1 MEWLHDDEITWEM
14 RFFSTN
20 SWYSRWYSRCDR
32 RTDGLRDWWTNG
44 LSNRDAIMHLV
55 SPVNLLWHL
64 FSRKYWFPLGF
75 FCDGRTDQRTERQTD
90 QQTDRWTDRRTD
102 QRTDWRTDRPGY
114 RDARTHLKSYG
125 SLFWLTRYL
134 TSKRFELESPS
145 WSDFEAGWICFKTWS
160 TGTF

>member
-64 FSRKYWFPLGF
+64 FSRKYRLILFLTKAWPTN
-75 FCDGRTDQRTERQTD
+75 GRTDFYQRREPHFMVTMVSNLKT
-90 QQTDRWTDRRTD
+90 
-102 QRTDWRTDRPGY
+102 RPI
-114 RDARTHLKSYG
+114 DASLSKWGLG
-125 SLFWLTRYL
+125 SLVTYFAIIA
-134 TSKRFELESPS
+134 
-145 WSDFEAGWICFKTWS
+145 DV
-160 TGTF
+160 TGCAKLLALPCCIYMYF